1 MFIQESGLAWATYKF
16 YHGLL
21 ILSLPDSWCG
31 INLRLWKEN
40 RITNIYVYDTA
51 IIVTITLHYKYFATF
66 LFPAFFAVIYKQNKK
81 HLVQIVFYVCW
92 TISK

>member
-51 IIVTITLHYKYFATF
+51 IIVNHYTTLSKYFATF
-66 LFPAFFAVIYKQNKK
+66 LLPAFFVVIYKQNKK
-81 HLVQIVFYVCW
+81 TSCSNSLLCLLNY
-92 TISK
+92 